1 MASPKLFIVP
11 LQLHVFVFWAVLF
24 LAVVSLSLL
33 NQNAKWRYFLV
44 ICLIYNAR
52 KPPSFHGKRLLS
64 SVTQMLLVF
73 MWSSFVSNSCLI
85 IMKTEFYKNR
95 NDYSLYISDPTF
107 HDYFSLNCF
116 VETETGTMATGRASD
131 SALDKPLSDERREI
145 LKRVKRDFARDMDA
159 NEVLLNGLESIWIVF
174 L

>member
-1 MASPKLFIVP
+1 M
-11 LQLHVFVFWAVLF
+11 
-24 LAVVSLSLL
+24 
-33 NQNAKWRYFLV
+33 N
-44 ICLIYNAR
+44 
-52 KPPSFHGKRLLS
+52 
-64 SVTQMLLVF
+64 
-73 MWSSFVSNSCLI
+73 
-85 IMKTEFYKNR
+85 TEFYKNR

-159 NEVLLNGLESIWIVF
+159 NEVLLNGLESI
-174 L
+174 